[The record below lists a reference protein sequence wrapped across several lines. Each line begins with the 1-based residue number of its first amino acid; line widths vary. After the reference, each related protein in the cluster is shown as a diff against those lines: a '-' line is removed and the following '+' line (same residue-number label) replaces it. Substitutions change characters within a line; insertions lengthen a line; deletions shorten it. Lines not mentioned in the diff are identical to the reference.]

1 MTSVPLEKG
10 RERFE
15 TGRKGNTHREVTVKT
30 EAEKG
35 QSPLEVQEGASAGP
49 CPHPE
54 PRGFFLRAARGYS
67 LEDLS
72 LEVCGVLLN

>member
-1 MTSVPLEKG
+1 MTSVLLEKS

-15 TGRKGNTHREVTVKT
+15 TGRRKNTHREVTVKT

-35 QSPLEVQEGASAGP
+35 QSPLEVQEGPSAGPWAGAGP

-54 PRGFFLRAARGYS
+54 PEASASEQR
-67 LEDLS
+67 EDT
-72 LEVCGVLLN
+72 VWRI